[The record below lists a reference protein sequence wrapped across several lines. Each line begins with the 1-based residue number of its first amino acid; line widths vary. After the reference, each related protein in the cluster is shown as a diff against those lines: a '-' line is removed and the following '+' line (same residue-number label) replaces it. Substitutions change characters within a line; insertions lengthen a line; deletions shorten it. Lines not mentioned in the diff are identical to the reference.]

1 MKRFFLLNILFLI
14 VLLFQMNN
22 ISAQEVQNI
31 KSVNSQNVPKTQIP
45 ADKYFEVGEKF
56 FNEKKYKD
64 ALKYYIAAI
73 KIDKNYVLAWKKIGF
88 CYYQLKNHDM
98 AN

>member
-1 MKRFFLLNILFLI
+1 MKRFFLLNILSFI
-14 VLLFQMNN
+14 FLLFMLNN
-22 ISAQEVQNI
+22 IYSQEVENI
-31 KSVNSQNVPKTQIP
+31 QSVNPQNVQKTQIP